1 MRPINTKGIA
11 RMSTPEAVDKGMAIF
26 AKLEAKAQECC
37 DEAQGFVAVF
47 EAIRGDGHIS
57 DFECKALKLEA
68 NAIVTAFRAAVWA
81 FHAKTTQRAQLK
93 GIDVPQPMSG
103 GGPR

>member
-1 MRPINTKGIA
+1 MLDKVKGRKMETSA
-11 RMSTPEAVDKGMAIF
+11 AVEAGVAIF
-26 AKLEAKAQECC
+26 AVLEAKAQECK
-37 DEAQGFVAVF
+37 DAAAGFVAVF
-47 EAIRGDGHIS
+47 EAIRDNGVIS

-68 NAIVTAFRAAVWA
+68 KQIVNSFEAALYA

-93 GIDVPQPMSG
+93 GIDIITTQDG